1 MTAIAAIAPF
11 EKACKKCGEVK
22 PLDKFQKCSAAR
34 DGREGTCGPCKWVA
48 RACKLTAE
56 QKEAASHRARL
67 WKDVNKD
74 RWREQRK
81 EQRERA
87 RLRRGGPTRE
97 QMKAAAEARERHEET
112 RKQEALN
119 RLAAAAS
126 KPWNARGLTSGE
138 KWRIRYRADP
148 EFNLKERVRCELR
161 KSVRVEAVMK
171 VARAAIRSG
180 GTSKRFEDAV
190 GYSIAAL
197 KRHLERQFVKG
208 MDWEHFASGEIHI
221 DHIIPLSAFDLT
233 DAGEFVAAWA
243 LSNIQPLW
251 AKDNLT
257 KGASRNLLI

>member
-126 KPWNARGLTSGE
+126 KPWNARGLSAAE
-138 KWRIRYRADP
+138 KFRTRYREDP
-148 EFNLKERVRCELR
+148 EFNLRQRIRASFKRKRQGLR
-161 KSVRVEAVMK
+161 LGDLLRAA
-171 VARAAIRSG
+171 VAREGASPTAEAFIGYAASDLR
-180 GTSKRFEDAV
+180 E
-190 GYSIAAL
+190 
-197 KRHLERQFVKG
+197 HLQRQFTKG
-208 MDWEHFASGEIHI
+208 MTWPRFCAGEIHI
-221 DHIIPLSAFDLT
+221 DHIVPLAAFDLSNV
-233 DAGEFVAAWA
+233 DELRAAWA
-243 LSNIQPLW
+243 LPNLRPIW
-251 AKDNLT
+251 AAENLA
-257 KGASRNLLI
+257 KAGRRAFLI